1 MAEEAVVAED
11 APTTGDTE
19 QSSEATE
26 TVIGEAVVNEEVAVD
41 VENGETLLDA
51 EPEAKE
57 AEETAPIEYTD
68 FSLPEGLDVPEENIA
83 SFKEMAKTA
92 GLSQEQAQKMLD
104 SQASA
109 LIADREAAKLHKEQ
123 EQKAWVDELKK
134 DADFGG
140 SKMKETVDRA
150 NRSIRQFGSPELI
163 TLLKDTG
170 YANNPHVVR
179 MLAKFDRAFSE
190 DKLVEGKGTPMVEK
204 TAAGLI
210 YDHETSQT

>member
-1 MAEEAVVAED
+1 MAEKAVVTEA
-11 APTTGDTE
+11 APATGDTV
-19 QSSEATE
+19 QSSETTE
-26 TVIGEAVVNEEVAVD
+26 APVIGEATLGTEVD
-41 VENGETLLDA
+41 VEQGETLLDGEPAA
-51 EPEAKE
+51 ETV
-57 AEETAPIEYTD
+57 ETAPIEYTD
-68 FSLPEGLDVPEENIA
+68 FSLPEGLNVPEENIA

-92 GLSQEQAQKMLD
+92 GLSQEQAQKVLD

-109 LIADREAAKLHKEQ
+109 LLAQTEAAELHKTQ

-140 SKMKETVDRA
+140 AKMTETVERA
-150 NRSIRQFGSPELI
+150 NRAIRQFGSPELI

-179 MLAKFDRAFSE
+179 MLAKFDRAMSE

-204 TAAGLI
+204 TAADLI
-210 YDHETSQT
+210 YDNPTSQE